1 MLEMRWG
8 NSAWLSHVKFNII
21 FTCHIWHMVL
31 NTKWHTLLSE
41 THREVNV
48 ATSLAMRVHCQPS
61 QFYLSHVIQCYHLA
75 QLLKCWFRSLC
86 PYQCLASMAG
96 STKSFLLPPPKWKTW
111 TEVSLLTSRSGR
123 GHSGTCVHVCTHSL
137 SFTLFCSFKCNN
149 NKSQNTKFKSNLFTT
164 KLSIWALCHK
174 LYPRTSY
181 SVVEQSMSPMQVNCK
196 GVSTLKVDKQ
206 LL

>member
-1 MLEMRWG
+1 MPYLTHGTKYQMAHSSFRNPPRGKCCNFFSNEGPLPTITILPEPRHPMLP
-8 NSAWLSHVKFNII
+8 LSPAVKMLVPIPVP
-21 FTCHIWHMVL
+21 H
-31 NTKWHTLLSE
+31 
-41 THREVNV
+41 
-48 ATSLAMRVHCQPS
+48 
-61 QFYLSHVIQCYHLA
+61 
-75 QLLKCWFRSLC
+75 
-86 PYQCLASMAG
+86 QCLASMAG

-123 GHSGTCVHVCTHSL
+123 DHSGTCVHVCTHLL

-196 GVSTLKVDKQ
+196 GVEGINIP
-206 LL
+206 